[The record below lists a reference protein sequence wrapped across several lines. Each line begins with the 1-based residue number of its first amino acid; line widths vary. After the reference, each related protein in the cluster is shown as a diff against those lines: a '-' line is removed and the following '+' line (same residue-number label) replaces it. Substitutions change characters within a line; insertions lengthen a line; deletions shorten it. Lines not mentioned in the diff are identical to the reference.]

1 MLIMLK
7 RVEHSLASSR
17 MPSNTSTSLRDS
29 TQPPTRSFS
38 HTSTSDAVAVLGFRA
53 IRLKLLVAPL
63 HSLPP
68 RPSRLHDSHSLQAGS
83 SNTASS
89 TARFMA
95 TAARADRPCIA
106 GRVPPKPTRQQLRT
120 GYAACN
126 TADLLQTTFPRLCFD
141 LLGDLDLSASMAFK
155 EAPLTPRTGDFDLWP
170 D

>member
-120 GYAACN
+120 ATRHATRPICCRQHSPGFVLTSLAILTSRPAW
-126 TADLLQTTFPRLCFD
+126 P
-141 LLGDLDLSASMAFK
+141 SK
-155 EAPLTPRTGDFDLWP
+155 KPL
-170 D
+170 